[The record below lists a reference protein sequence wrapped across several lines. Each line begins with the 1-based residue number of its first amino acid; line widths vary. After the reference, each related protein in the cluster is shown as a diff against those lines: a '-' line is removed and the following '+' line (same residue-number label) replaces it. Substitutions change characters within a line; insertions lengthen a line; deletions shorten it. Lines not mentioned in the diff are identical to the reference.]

1 MIFGEPT
8 FPSMSLLEFASA
20 TSSMAADDGT
30 IQKFAL
36 LSAVMANT
44 VKVIGRT
51 VLGYTQTLECCVDT
65 FASTLTIVSSSSSTQ
80 TPVYHL
86 EAGLAVV
93 EVCCNIWHNALDLLT

>member
-20 TSSMAADDGT
+20 TSSVANDDGT
-30 IQKFAL
+30 IQKVAL
-36 LSAVMANT
+36 LGATMANT

-65 FASTLTIVSSSSSTQ
+65 LTSTVTIVGSSSSTQ
-80 TPVYHL
+80 TPVNHL
-86 EAGLAVV
+86 KAGLAVA
-93 EVCCNIWHNALDLLT
+93 EVCCNI